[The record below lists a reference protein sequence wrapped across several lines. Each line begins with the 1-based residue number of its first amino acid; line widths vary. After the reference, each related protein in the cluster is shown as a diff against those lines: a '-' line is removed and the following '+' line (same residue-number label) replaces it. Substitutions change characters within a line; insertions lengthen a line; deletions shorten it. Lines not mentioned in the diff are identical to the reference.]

1 MPPLKKQEVLAD
13 KYLRVIYLREN
24 LEAFG
29 YYYFGAT
36 FTHKSPDWH
45 KDYCHK
51 LEFKNKSITDLL
63 MIGHR
68 DSAKTTWA
76 KIKIIHA
83 ICYRY
88 KRFVSIVANE
98 KDKAKQ
104 HLFDIALQ
112 LQTNKLLIRDFG
124 QLFYG
129 DDNFEKSKHSK
140 QKGIENFVTENLVRC
155 KAYSTQI
162 PLRGEQYFSKDGGVF
177 RPDLILLDDF
187 ETDKTKRSYVR
198 TKEVITFL
206 EDLKDVSSADVTKI
220 YCCNRIS
227 KNGSV
232 SYLESIA
239 KANPHKWDKLEVKL
253 IENGKLTWQA
263 KFVWTDKQALLHNKL
278 EQDSKKWVKSVEQL
292 KQDGTAKFLQEYQN
306 EPISEENEVIK
317 SSWIDDN
324 VYTTFPSDDYR
335 VVITLDPQS
344 GETKKAD
351 EFALTVLG
359 LVQNSP
365 NYYVLEQFAGRESSL
380 YQAALLIKT
389 MQKHGR
395 HALIGGVEV
404 VLNQTAVYRT
414 ILDWMAGRIELAKF
428 GVNDQNKN
436 INIVKTDPNK
446 LKKGDRLMRQQARF
460 ERGEIHLKPEMQILK
475 QQLVYFGQLKDEE
488 GVIHDDRADSLIM
501 AIELANKN
509 SWTDSSTQGY
519 NQNKSN
525 KNTGNRPIS
534 AITKQQ
540 F

>member
-1 MPPLKKQEVLAD
+1 MPMIQKQKVLVD

-36 FTHKSPDWH
+36 FTHQSPSWH
-45 KDYCHK
+45 KDYCQK

-76 KIKIIHA
+76 KIKIMHA
-83 ICYRY
+83 ICYRR
-88 KRFVSIVANE
+88 KRYIAIVANE

-129 DDNFEKSKHSK
+129 DDNFEKTKHSK

-155 KAYSTQI
+155 KAYSTAI

-206 EDLKDVSSADVTKI
+206 EDLKDVSSADVNKI

-227 KNGSV
+227 QSGSV
-232 SYLESIA
+232 AYLENIA
-239 KANPHKWDKLEVKL
+239 KANSHKWDKLEIKL
-253 IENGKLTWQA
+253 IENSKITWPS
-263 KFVWTDKQALLHNKL
+263 KFVWTDKQALLHNYL

-292 KQDGTAKFLQEYQN
+292 KQDGMAKFLQEYQN
-306 EPISEENEVIK
+306 EPTSEENEVIK
-317 SSWIDDN
+317 ASWIEDN
-324 VYTTFPSDDYR
+324 VFYERPVGDYR
-335 VVITLDPQS
+335 VIVALDPQS
-344 GETKKAD
+344 GESKKAD
-351 EFALTVLG
+351 EFALTVLQMC
-359 LVQNSP
+359 QNSAD
-365 NYYVLEQFAGRESSL
+365 YYVIEQIAGRESSL
-380 YQAALLIKT
+380 YQAALFIKT
-389 MQKHGR
+389 MQKYGR
-395 HALIGGVEV
+395 HALVGGVEV
-404 VLNQTAVYRT
+404 VLNQTAVYRN
-414 ILDWMAGRIELAKF
+414 IIDWMKGLIELKKF
-428 GVNDQNKN
+428 GVNDTNKN
-436 INIVKTDPNK
+436 INIVKTDPNG

-460 ERGEIHLKPEMQILK
+460 ERGEIHLRHDMLLLK
-475 QQLVYFGQLKDEE
+475 QQLIYFQQIKDEY
-488 GVIHDDRADSLIM
+488 GVIHDDRADSLII

-509 SWTDSSTQGY
+509 NWTDDKPNEY
-519 NQNKSN
+519 NQRETEDDK
-525 KNTGNRPIS
+525 PIS
-534 AITKQQ
+534 AVVNQK